1 MKIYSFALIAPV
13 AVVASL
19 LTSSCAST
27 SQLAAESYTVD
38 VTATYRE
45 RILLTPG
52 HRMTVTVSDVS
63 VADIASPVLARTE
76 IELQPVAPPYRLS
89 IQVPADRV
97 VPNRQYA
104 VSAEIHDADG
114 NLRFTTDTRH
124 SVLTHG
130 ASNSV
135 NIVLIGVGRSLE

>member
-1 MKIYSFALIAPV
+1 MT
-13 AVVASL
+13 AS
-19 LTSSCAST
+19 
-27 SQLAAESYTVD
+27 
-38 VTATYRE
+38 YRE

-76 IELQPVAPPYRLS
+76 TELQSVAPPYRVS
-89 IQVPADRV
+89 IEVPANKV
-97 VPNRQYA
+97 VPNREYA
-104 VSAEIHDADG
+104 VRAEIHDAQG

-135 NIVLIGVGRSLE
+135 NIVLIGVRRSLE